1 MFRTLA
7 RFGSKAPKT
16 IPLAGACNPDIDTYR
31 PSAPAAL
38 ARVATANSQVR
49 RANTE
54 TSRTRRLQH
63 KEKQVELALYIALLI
78 ISVVLIVLV
87 VLQARSAGMANRDTS
102 SIYRTRRGLEKTMHQ
117 ATIALGVIFLVLA
130 LIASLPIFA

>member
-1 MFRTLA
+1 
-7 RFGSKAPKT
+7 
-16 IPLAGACNPDIDTYR
+16 
-31 PSAPAAL
+31 
-38 ARVATANSQVR
+38 
-49 RANTE
+49 
-54 TSRTRRLQH
+54 LQH

-130 LIASLPIFA
+130 LVASLPIFA